1 MRLQTLLILFSVAN
15 LVHAQ
20 PQQAKLDA
28 LTCPEHK
35 IRFHPDTRL
44 PYKLVLVQ
52 QKSYSVAVSY
62 DLDGSGKAQNVRL
75 TSASQNTKFD
85 NAYIAAVRRASITKG
100 LKGTACSLESSF
112 ELNKTT
118 TTSVGGA

>member
-1 MRLQTLLILFSVAN
+1 MRLQTFLILFSVAS

-20 PQQAKLDA
+20 DQQSTSDVS
-28 LTCPEHK
+28 TCPEHK
-35 IRFHPDTRL
+35 IKFHPDTQL

-75 TSASQNTKFD
+75 TTASQNTKFD

-112 ELNKTT
+112 ELHKTT